1 MTASAP
7 SGETSAPS
15 GETSAP
21 SRETSAP
28 SGETSAPSGG
38 LRGARV
44 LVPRG
49 GAWGARVAT
58 AITARGGD
66 PIVAPLISSAPLR
79 DEAARDRAFAAL
91 AAGEYGWMFVT
102 SAASVEQLAAH
113 GVVLPPR
120 TRLAAVGPATARAAR
135 QAGYEVAFVPDGHSS
150 ASALAL
156 QWCAAHAPGEAGRA
170 LVVRS
175 DLAAATVSDELQ
187 LRGFAVDVCIAYRTV
202 GVDLDPAVVAALRA
216 TEPDAHAPVAVDV
229 VLLTSLSVARELR
242 RQVGTLPARVRV
254 ASIGPGTT
262 RDAERL
268 GFSVA
273 HTARTQSIDALVAEL
288 DSPDAGTAS
297 GLDAPHDVPPTRPD
311 HDRED
316 TP

>member
-1 MTASAP
+1 MTA
-7 SGETSAPS
+7 SAPS

-28 SGETSAPSGG
+28 SRETSAPSRETSAPSGG

-66 PIVAPLISSAPLR
+66 PIVAPLISSAPPR

-202 GVDLDPAVVAALRA
+202 GVDLPREVASSLALG
-216 TEPDAHAPVAVDV
+216 TIDV

-242 RQVGTLPARVRV
+242 RQVGPLPAQVRV

-268 GFSVA
+268 GFTVA
-273 HTARTQSIDALVAEL
+273 HTARTQSVDALLAEL
-288 DSPDAGTAS
+288 DDAGDAS
-297 GLDAPHDVPPTRPD
+297 NGSTGSS
-311 HDRED
+311 EQQG